1 MSGAAFGWTILGII
15 ILAAIIVGVVYLLN
29 WLYRRSTKETAFVRT
44 GWGGE
49 RVVKDGGAFVL
60 PIVHEVIPV
69 NMNTLRLEVQ
79 RGQERA
85 LITKNRMR
93 VDVITE
99 FYVRVNPTREGIA
112 IAAESLGRRTM
123 QPDRLKELV
132 EGKFVDALRSVAA
145 EMTME
150 ELHEKRG
157 EYVKRVKGAV
167 AEDLSRSGLELEALS
182 LTGMDQT
189 AMEYFSPSN
198 AFDAEG
204 LTRLTEEIERR
215 KKTRNDIEQD
225 TLIEIRN
232 KNLETDRL
240 VLQIDRDTEFA
251 RLEQQRDVESRR
263 AAQQA
268 EIIRE
273 QTERERDSEQARIS
287 SRLETERSRIGM
299 ERSLDEERIR
309 RERETQELEVE
320 RRKALELAEQDRQIE
335 IAEKSRAQSEA
346 QVASEKARGKA
357 VEAEEQVFTVRE
369 REAAERRKV
378 VELILAAQEAER
390 EGIRLRAAAEAERHA
405 AVDRAEAERV
415 RAEGEGEA
423 EKLRALAAKLRYEID
438 AQGRRQMNEAINVL
452 TVESRRSEMRNRL
465 IDNLQGIIRESARPM
480 ENIEGIKILQVDGL
494 TGGLNAGGGQ
504 GGDGSGGGNLADNVV
519 NSALRYRAQAPLL
532 DSLLREVGL
541 QGGDINRMVN
551 LVANED
557 EATGSQGDDSG
568 PAGVTDQSKKTRKKS

>member
-1 MSGAAFGWTILGII
+1 MSGAAFGWTVLTII
-15 ILAAIIVGVVYLLN
+15 VLAAIIVGVVYLLN

-44 GWGGE
+44 GLGGE

-69 NMNTLRLEVQ
+69 NMNTLRLEVRRAQ
-79 RGQERA
+79 DRA
-85 LITKNRMR
+85 LITRNRMR
-93 VDVITE
+93 VDVTTE
-99 FYVRVNPTREGIA
+99 FYVRVKPSHEA
-112 IAAESLGRRTM
+112 IAVAAQSLGRRTM
-123 QPDRLKELV
+123 DPERLKELV
-132 EGKFVDALRSVAA
+132 EGKFIDGLRSVAA

-157 EYVKRVKGAV
+157 EYVQRVKSAV
-167 AEDLSRSGLELEALS
+167 AADLERSGLELEALS

-240 VLQIDRDTEFA
+240 MLQIDRDTEFA

-263 AAQQA
+263 AVQQS
-268 EIIRE
+268 EIAKE
-273 QTERERDSEQARIS
+273 QARQELAAEQARING
-287 SRLETERSRIGM
+287 RLETERSRIDM
-299 ERSLDEERIR
+299 ERRLDEERIR
-309 RERETQELEVE
+309 REQETQALEVE

-335 IAEKSRAQSEA
+335 IAMKSKAQSEA
-346 QVASEKARGKA
+346 QVASEQARSKA
-357 VEAEEQVFTVRE
+357 VEAEERVFTTRE
-369 REAAERRKV
+369 RESAERRKI

-390 EGIRLRAAAEAERHA
+390 EGIRIRAAAEAERTA
-405 AVDRAEAERV
+405 AVDRAEAERL

-438 AQGRRQMNEAINVL
+438 AEGRRQLNEAANVL
-452 TVESRRSEMRNRL
+452 TLESRQSEMRNRL
-465 IDNLQGIIRESARPM
+465 IDKLEGIIRESARPM
-480 ENIEGIKILQVDGL
+480 ERIEGIKILQVDGL
-494 TGGLNAGGGQ
+494 TGGYNGGG
-504 GGDGSGGGNLADNVV
+504 GGSDNASGGNLADNVV

-541 QGGDINRMVN
+541 QEGTDIKRMLN
-551 LVANED
+551 LAGNED
-557 EATGSQGDDSG
+557 EDGAGSDDG
-568 PAGVTDQSKKTRKKS
+568 APDEAKKRTRKKS